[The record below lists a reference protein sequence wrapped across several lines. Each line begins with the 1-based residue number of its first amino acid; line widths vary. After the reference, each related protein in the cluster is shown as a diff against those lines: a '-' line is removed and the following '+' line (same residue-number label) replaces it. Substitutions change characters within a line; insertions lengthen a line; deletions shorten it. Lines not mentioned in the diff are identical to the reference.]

1 MTPVNTTVRIWEE
14 AGEVVDIVH
23 SESDAG
29 MWIVRRRKKFL
40 WMKRLISRDWFNS
53 EPQALEFAR
62 ALKAG

>member
-1 MTPVNTTVRIWEE
+1 MTQLRTTVRVWEE
-14 AGEVVDIVH
+14 AGHVVDIIH